1 MAVAQ
6 HSPGRSRTGPEPSW
20 LVFGPSAA
28 SSQPST
34 RPGVSWR
41 SARTMCI
48 CAPYAIPISGYALIR
63 SQCIADLAESPVRG
77 DAHVV
82 NIGLLRARLRCVSAG
97 ECDGMPSNRVA
108 CPDCGIVV
116 TMSTG
121 NEPITTIT
129 YDINDWRKRCK
140 RIDFESPVWC
150 LIARDGTF
158 PMRKTKNRIRQA

>member
-1 MAVAQ
+1 
-6 HSPGRSRTGPEPSW
+6 
-20 LVFGPSAA
+20 
-28 SSQPST
+28 
-34 RPGVSWR
+34 
-41 SARTMCI
+41 
-48 CAPYAIPISGYALIR
+48 LIR

-108 CPDCGIVV
+108 CSDCGIVV